1 MQILAEGKAEEGS
14 VTAVIPLLLLI
25 LIDAM
30 GFAMLTPL
38 LASALADGSTAP
50 LAGAVSP
57 GARSLVYGISTGLYP
72 IMTFLGAPLLGQFS
86 DRVGRKSVLLICAGG
101 ILLSYAIL
109 SAAFAVGSVFLLMA
123 GRFVGG
129 VTAASQA
136 ISLAALV
143 DVCRPEKK
151 DFWLSMGLLA
161 SSLGF
166 VIGPSLGGL
175 LSEPRIVPWFHIQTP
190 LIATAILAGITLV
203 LFFVCFRDP
212 VRPKPKSQRAPLS
225 LFSGIQS
232 LIMAFRAP
240 RLRRV
245 SQVFLLQELAWGA
258 YFYFIPVFL
267 FKRFA
272 TAPTETSLFM
282 GAMGVGFCLSFAI
295 VMPFLTSRYTG
306 RAITFWSLVISS
318 GLIGASLLAP
328 SMLVQ
333 WSLILPISLAVS
345 VSYGALIILF
355 TDVATEDS
363 KGEIMGISSAI
374 NAFSFGVISFIC
386 GAIDGVFAGAPI
398 ALSVALMA
406 LSCVVFQMHKSP
418 TPDPQPTQ

>member
-1 MQILAEGKAEEGS
+1 MQTLAEGKAEEGS
-14 VTAVIPLLLLI
+14 VAAVIPLLLLI

-38 LASALADGSTAP
+38 LASSLAEGSTAP

-57 GARSLVYGISTGLYP
+57 GTRSLVYGFATGLYP
-72 IMTFLGAPLLGQFS
+72 IMTFLGAPILGQLS
-86 DRVGRKSVLLICAGG
+86 DRVGRKSVLLVCAGG
-101 ILLSYAIL
+101 ILLSYAII
-109 SAAFAVGSVFLLMA
+109 SVAFAVGSVFLLMV

-166 VIGPSLGGL
+166 VVGPSLGGL
-175 LSEPRIVPWFHIQTP
+175 LSDPRILPWFHIQTP
-190 LIATAILAGITLV
+190 LIATALLAGVTLV
-203 LFFVCFRDP
+203 LFFLCFRDP
-212 VRPKPKSQRAPLS
+212 VKPKPGLAKLS

-232 LIMAFRAP
+232 LVMAFRTP
-240 RLRRV
+240 GLQRV
-245 SQVFLLQELAWGA
+245 SRVFLLQELAWGA

-267 FKRFA
+267 FQRFA
-272 TAPTETSLFM
+272 AAPTETSLFM
-282 GAMGVGFCLSFAI
+282 GAMGVGFCLSFAL
-295 VMPFLTSRYTG
+295 VMPFLTSRYSAK
-306 RAITFWSLVISS
+306 AITFWSLVITSV
-318 GLIGASLLAP
+318 LLGASLVAP
-328 SMLVQ
+328 SILAQ
-333 WSLILPISLAVS
+333 WILILPISLAVS

-355 TDVATEDS
+355 TDIATDDS
-363 KGEIMGISSAI
+363 KGEIMGIASAI

-386 GAIDGVFAGAPI
+386 GAIDSLLAGAPI
-398 ALSVALMA
+398 ALSVVLMA
-406 LSCVVFQMHKSP
+406 LSCIVFQMHRSP
-418 TPDPQPTQ
+418 TTNPQPTQ